1 MKGKTMKKKVVST
14 IVAVMAALTMA
25 FCATGCREADK
36 VTYNISKEADNF
48 NVMRRITVFNVRTD
62 KVLWQM
68 TGRFSIKSSDGD
80 LDVICEIGDGKY
92 SKHFFDL
99 NTWTTY
105 IIEDLSG
112 TDVSR
117 YSYELEFMPET
128 IPGVVITDND

>member
-1 MKGKTMKKKVVST
+1 MKKNVART
-14 IVAVMAALTMA
+14 IVAVMAALTVA

-92 SKHFFDL
+92 STHFFDL
-99 NTWTTY
+99 NSWTTY